1 MKTTR
6 TLEFPEF
13 DSFEKETGQ
22 EDGLEFARHK
32 CYQNGKL
39 VAEMTYFFK
48 YMDYIP
54 NKWPCKVVVI
64 DFTDCLKEEVVTE

>member
-1 MKTTR
+1 MTTIR
-6 TLEFPEF
+6 SLEFPDF

-32 CYQNGKL
+32 CYQSNNL
-39 VAEMTYFFK
+39 VVEMTYFFK

-64 DFTDCLKEEVVTE
+64 DYTDSLKEEVTKE